1 MPGVHPHHELRLRER
16 WFGELNGTPD
26 SPDAE
31 GSLGGYPSV
40 WAEDATDPAGVTRG
54 VETVTSVVERATAV
68 IAELEAGTH
77 PICRGA
83 EEEEEWAVV
92 RRHDNISGNR
102 LGCILLKMPAIS
114 LPTGARGA
122 RRHSSDPSDGA

>member
-16 WFGELNGTPD
+16 WFGDLNGTPD

-92 RRHDNISGNR
+92 SCHIFGIWVASFSRCQRYR
-102 LGCILLKMPAIS
+102 C
-114 LPTGARGA
+114 
-122 RRHSSDPSDGA
+122 